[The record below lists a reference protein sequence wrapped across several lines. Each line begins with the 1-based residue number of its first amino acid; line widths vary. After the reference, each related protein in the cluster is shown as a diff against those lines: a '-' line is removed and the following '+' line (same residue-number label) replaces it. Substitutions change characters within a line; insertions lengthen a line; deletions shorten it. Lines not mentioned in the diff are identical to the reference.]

1 MRYSEL
7 MELFDGGNK
16 WKAVTDGQNGKTFS
30 FTVNDVPFTMIF
42 RRTSKFLKG
51 KHIWFWSPSFDIR
64 GRDEDDQYKLTGDGD
79 SVAIL
84 STVVDIMRHV
94 INKEHNPNIIFTAD
108 EADGSRSALYKRM
121 ATTLTRNSQ
130 YQVVTEQEPGVTV
143 IMLLNAKTQQE
154 LSEEVVVEAPK
165 TAAARFYSEPYG
177 SEKALIYYASM
188 AFGGH
193 PLVKRKQ
200 ASTSAFEYKYYIKG
214 TNTVVG
220 RSTADGKFYLAQNP
234 NNPEFKPEKDRF
246 AAKDAGKVEPKVEP
260 KAEPKAKPPANKV
273 SADTVLSEIRQAMQR
288 GLTKRWTIF
297 RSSSAKEMGHDNPLT
312 VCFEVRDWGD
322 WEVPPGEE
330 DDGDYDWQQMTQ
342 ETSNQLRT
350 IITAARAKY
359 PDFNIGVQSG
369 EKNWIYIDVTP
380 K

>member
-7 MELFDGGNK
+7 MELFDGRK
-16 WKAVTDGQNGKTFS
+16 EWKTVSDGQNGKSFS
-30 FTVNDVPFTMIF
+30 FTINEVPFTVIF
-42 RRTSKFLKG
+42 RRTSEFLKG

-64 GRDEDDQYKLTGDGD
+64 DRDEDDQYQLTGDGD

-84 STVVDIMRHV
+84 STVVDIVRHV

-121 ATTLTRNSQ
+121 ASTLTRDSQ

-143 IMLLNAKTQQE
+143 IMLLNAKTQQD
-154 LSEEVVVEAPK
+154 LSEDVVVEAPK
-165 TAAARFYSEPYG
+165 TAAAKFYSEPYG

-188 AFGGH
+188 AFGGY

-200 ASTSAFEYKYYIKG
+200 ASTSAFAYKYYLKG

-220 RSTADGKFYLAQNP
+220 RVTHDGTYYLAQNP
-234 NNPEFKPEKDRF
+234 NNPGFKVEKDRF
-246 AAKDAGKVEPKVEP
+246 AAKDAGKAEPQ
-260 KAEPKAKPPANKV
+260 AEPKAKQPANKV
-273 SADTVLSEIRQAMQR
+273 SAETVLSEIAQEMKRGQAA
-288 GLTKRWTIF
+288 RWATF
-297 RSSSAKEMGHDNPLT
+297 RKSSAEEMGHSNPDT

-322 WEVPPGEE
+322 WEVPPDEE
-330 DDGDYDWQQMTQ
+330 DDGDYDWKQMTR
-342 ETSNQLRT
+342 ETSKQLRT
-350 IITAARAKY
+350 IITAARTKY
-359 PDFNIGVQSG
+359 PDFEIGVQSG